1 MRRATTQTTQKA
13 MTKTPLERTGHIYTY
28 TTGFRAA
35 TRSISTSS
43 WPASQTLFTRK
54 RLVRAKVFARIL
66 SAMRAFNPLS
76 TWGIFTRRAG
86 KLYKARSRL
95 SRSQIL
101 QINTRWKAL
110 AEIYTMNPFAPL
122 WNRSLISK
130 FSLKF
135 AEICCFFSKNSQIL
149 PEFC

>member
-1 MRRATTQTTQKA
+1 MRRATTQTTQTTQKA
-13 MTKTPLERTGHIYTY
+13 MTKTPLERAGHIYTY

-35 TRSISTSS
+35 ARSISTSS

-86 KLYKARSRL
+86 KLYKARSRRY
-95 SRSQIL
+95 RSQIL
-101 QINTRWKAL
+101 QVNPRWKAL
-110 AEIYTMNPFAPL
+110 AEIYTMHSFAP
-122 WNRSLISK
+122 
-130 FSLKF
+130 
-135 AEICCFFSKNSQIL
+135 FSKLI
-149 PEFC
+149 FC